1 MNVSY
6 LARMDKFRNNIT
18 EEIVLAVQWDGSKEH
33 GERIAAVI
41 DMDVRY
47 DLTDGKF
54 TMHIGGY
61 DNMVANDFDFV
72 GVNSDG
78 AFTLPYERFMQLHV
92 MIKEPSNSPTKKINP
107 SFDEVVAPLIE
118 WLKRNEDKESDYRV
132 IVDSLGAELLSVD
145 YANYKSK

>member
-1 MNVSY
+1 
-6 LARMDKFRNNIT
+6 MDNFINIIT
-18 EEIVLAVQWDGSKEH
+18 EEAVLAVQWDGSKEH
-33 GERIAAVI
+33 GARIASVI
-41 DMDVRY
+41 DLDVRY
-47 DLTDGKF
+47 DLTDGVF

-61 DNMVANDFDFV
+61 DNMVANPFDFV
-72 GVNSDG
+72 GVNADG
-78 AFTLPYERFMQLHV
+78 AFTLPYERFMQLHIMV
-92 MIKEPSNSPTKKINP
+92 KKPSNNTAKSINP

>member
-1 MNVSY
+1 
-6 LARMDKFRNNIT
+6 MDKFINVIGNT
-18 EEIVLAVQWDGSKEH
+18 VLAVQWDGSKEH

-47 DLTDGKF
+47 DLTDGKL

-61 DNMVANDFDFV
+61 DNMVANEFDFV
-72 GVNSDG
+72 GLGTDG
-78 AFTLPYERFMQLHV
+78 VLVASHSNFMQAHV
-92 MIKEPSNSPTKKINP
+92 MVPDQNTKKINL

-118 WLKRNEDKESDYRV
+118 WLKKREDKEGDYRV
-132 IVDSLGAELLSVD
+132 IVDSLGAELLFLD

>member
-1 MNVSY
+1 
-6 LARMDKFRNNIT
+6 MDKFINVIGNT
-18 EEIVLAVQWDGSKEH
+18 VLAVQWDGTKEH

-61 DNMVANDFDFV
+61 DNIVVNEFDFV
-72 GVNSDG
+72 GLGTDG
-78 AFTLPYERFMQLHV
+78 VLVGSYSNFMQAHV
-92 MIKEPSNSPTKKINP
+92 MVPDQSNKKINP

-118 WLKRNEDKESDYRV
+118 WLKKREDKEGDYRV
-132 IVDSLGAELLSVD
+132 IVDSLGAELLFLD